1 MKKNNNNILVLE
13 FLEEGEYIGR
23 IESTNLSMASDGVTQ
38 FLNISIVI
46 DLEDSEEEI
55 QVSKAYITNLGRNR
69 KLREFL
75 QSSEMLNRHNEVNL
89 ENLIGMDVVFTI
101 EYDENGKLIVGELE
115 EYIDFADGE
124 DD

>member
-46 DLEDSEEEI
+46 DLEDLEEEI

>member
-1 MKKNNNNILVLE
+1 MRKNNSNILVLE

-23 IESTNLSMASDGVTQ
+23 IESTNLSMASDGITQ

-46 DLEDSEEEI
+46 ELDDSEEEI

-89 ENLIGMDVVFTI
+89 ENLIGMDVAFSI
-101 EYDENGKLIVGELE
+101 DYDENGKLIVGDLE
-115 EYIDFADGE
+115 EYIDFSDGE